1 MHETGEIVRRLQIST
16 LKAQLVLR
24 EIERVALNA
33 EIDFPNTSPE
43 RRVEATARRD
53 ISLIEWGEIMTELSE
68 IHGIHA
74 DASSER

>member
-1 MHETGEIVRRLQIST
+1 MFETEEIIRRLQIST

-33 EIDFPNTSPE
+33 EIDSPHTSPE
-43 RRVEATARRD
+43 RRMEATARRD
-53 ISLIEWGEIMTELSE
+53 ISLIEWGEIMTELAE

-74 DASSER
+74 DAASAS